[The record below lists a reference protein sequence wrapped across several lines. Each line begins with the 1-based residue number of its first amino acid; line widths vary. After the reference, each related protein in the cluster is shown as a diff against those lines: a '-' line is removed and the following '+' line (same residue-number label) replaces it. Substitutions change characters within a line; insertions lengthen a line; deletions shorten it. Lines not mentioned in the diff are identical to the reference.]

1 MKLGHYMKLRATRS
15 KNDPYFII
23 QEEHH
28 SEDAQKLSIAHD
40 IIERM
45 IRERLFV
52 MKAVSVKLSS
62 RLAVNEI
69 LLCLEPDRV
78 YFISRFPRSI
88 LQDDDFSTGM
98 SSLILPS
105 LIVYRRY
112 TEQA

>member
-1 MKLGHYMKLRATRS
+1 MMKLGHYMKFRATRS

-28 SEDAQKLSIAHD
+28 SEEAQKLFIAHD
-40 IIERM
+40 IIERL
-45 IRERLFV
+45 IRERQFV

-78 YFISRFPRSI
+78 YFISRFPRSL

-98 SSLILPS
+98 SSLLLPL
-105 LIVYRRY
+105 LIVHCRY
-112 TEQA
+112 AE